1 MEIKINT
8 YKNQSSLISS
18 IILFIL
24 GGILF
29 TNPDI
34 FVTTISKIFGI
45 GLLLFSLVFIVTTI
59 LKWKTKPFP
68 ILTITSIVILLL
80 LSILFLFFSETIEKI
95 IRIIVGFWILFSGIN
110 RLINALKITSRN
122 KKFISLV
129 IVSLL
134 LIIIGIYTIVIGDV
148 LLSSI
153 GIILM
158 IYSALDIIG
167 YIFYSKESEETV
179 ELSEDTTLITT
190 KTDKDNEEEKPKKI
204 KNKKVKKIKDI
215 PSEEEK

>member
-1 MEIKINT
+1 MEIKITN

-18 IILFIL
+18 IIFFIL

-34 FVTTISKIFGI
+34 FVTTISKIVGAA
-45 GLLLFSLVFIVTTI
+45 LLLIAIVFMITTFI
-59 LKWKTKPFP
+59 NRKTKPFP
-68 ILTITSIVILLL
+68 VITITSIIIIIL
-80 LSILFLFFSETIEKI
+80 LSIMFLFFSETVEKI
-95 IRIIVGFWILFSGIN
+95 IRIVVGFWILFSGITK
-110 RLINALKITSRN
+110 LINALKITNKN
-122 KKFISLV
+122 KKFISLI

-167 YIFYSKESEETV
+167 YIFYSKDSEEIV
-179 ELSEDTTLITT
+179 EINKETTLITDGSEV
-190 KTDKDNEEEKPKKI
+190 KEE
-204 KNKKVKKIKDI
+204 NKKRRKTKKIKDV
-215 PSEEEK
+215 SNLEEEK

>member
-1 MEIKINT
+1 MEIKITN

-18 IILFIL
+18 IIFFIL

-34 FVTTISKIFGI
+34 FVTTISKIVGAA
-45 GLLLFSLVFIVTTI
+45 LLLIAIVFMITTFI
-59 LKWKTKPFP
+59 NRKTKPFP
-68 ILTITSIVILLL
+68 IITITSIIIIIL
-80 LSILFLFFSETIEKI
+80 LSIMFLFFSETVEKI
-95 IRIIVGFWILFSGIN
+95 IRIVVGFWILFSGITK
-110 RLINALKITSRN
+110 LINALKITNKN
-122 KKFISLV
+122 KKFISLI

-167 YIFYSKESEETV
+167 YIFYSKDSEEIV
-179 ELSEDTTLITT
+179 EINKETTLITDGSEV
-190 KTDKDNEEEKPKKI
+190 KEE
-204 KNKKVKKIKDI
+204 NKKRRKTKKIKDVSNI
-215 PSEEEK
+215 EEEK